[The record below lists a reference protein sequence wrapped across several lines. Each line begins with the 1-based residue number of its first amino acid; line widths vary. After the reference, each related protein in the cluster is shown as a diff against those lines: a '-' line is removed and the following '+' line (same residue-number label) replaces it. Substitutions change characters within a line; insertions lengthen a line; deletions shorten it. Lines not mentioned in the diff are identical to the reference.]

1 MIGIQLYTVR
11 DKMLD
16 RSSIRDTLVRIK
28 QIGYECVQLAS
39 SVEKM
44 EITANVCKEIGLSAV
59 GLLCN
64 IDMCETAGDKLFEIA
79 RICGA
84 KDIGISSSVKN
95 EDEAEELIRRANAFA
110 KKARASGFS
119 FSYHNHSNEFIR
131 GESGRTLMQLLIDGF
146 APNLVDFMPDTYWLQ
161 HGGADVRA
169 FLESIEGRVKILHL
183 KDMKRT
189 VDGPTYAEIGVGN
202 INFKGIIE
210 STEKIGVAHYIVE
223 QDKCDGDSLTSAEM
237 SYNYI
242 TKNLFA
248 EV

>member
-1 MIGIQLYTVR
+1 MLGIQLYTVR

-16 RSSIRDTLVRIK
+16 RSSLRETLVRIK
-28 QIGYECVQLAS
+28 QIGYECVQLAG

-44 EITANVCKEIGLSAV
+44 EITANVCGEIGLSAV

-84 KDIGISSSVKN
+84 KDIGISSSIKN
-95 EDEAEELIRRANAFA
+95 EDEAEELIRRSNAFA

-131 GESGRTLMQLLIDGF
+131 GNNGKTLIELLIEGF
-146 APNLVDFMPDTYWLQ
+146 DSKLVDFMPDTYWIQ

-169 FLESIEGRVKILHL
+169 FLEILDGRVNILHL

-189 VDGPTYAEIGVGN
+189 PAGPTFAEIGVGN
-202 INFKGIIE
+202 INFKGIAE
-210 STEKIGVAHYIVE
+210 VAERIGVEHYIVE
-223 QDKCDGDSLTSAEM
+223 QDECDTDSLISAAI
-237 SYNYI
+237 SYEYMRNNI
-242 TKNLFA
+242 FG

>member
-1 MIGIQLYTVR
+1 MLGLQLYTVR
-11 DKMLD
+11 HKMTD
-16 RSSIRDTLVRIK
+16 RESIRDTLMKIK
-28 QIGYECVQLAS
+28 EMGYECVQLAS
-39 SVEKM
+39 SVENM
-44 EITANVCKEIGLSAV
+44 EITAKVCKEIGLSAV
-59 GLLCN
+59 GLLGN
-64 IDMCETAGDKLFEIA
+64 IDMCETDGDKLFEIA

-84 KDIGISSSVKN
+84 TDIGISSGMKT
-95 EDEAEELIRRANAFA
+95 EEEAYDVIRRANAFA
-110 KKARASGFS
+110 KKARANGFS

-131 GESGRTLMQLLIDGF
+131 GERCRTLMQLLIEGF
-146 APNLVDFMPDTYWLQ
+146 DPNLVDFMPDTYWLQ

-210 STEKIGVAHYIVE
+210 SAEKIGVAHYIVE

>member
-1 MIGIQLYTVR
+1 MLGIQLYTVR

-44 EITANVCKEIGLSAV
+44 EITANVCREIGLSAV

-84 KDIGISSSVKN
+84 KDIGISSSIKN

-110 KKARASGFS
+110 KKQEQADFHFLITITATS
-119 FSYHNHSNEFIR
+119 SY
-131 GESGRTLMQLLIDGF
+131 
-146 APNLVDFMPDTYWLQ
+146 
-161 HGGADVRA
+161 
-169 FLESIEGRVKILHL
+169 EGI
-183 KDMKRT
+183 
-189 VDGPTYAEIGVGN
+189 
-202 INFKGIIE
+202 
-210 STEKIGVAHYIVE
+210 TEKHLLSFLLRALIASLSILCPILIGSSTGALMSE
-223 QDKCDGDSLTSAEM
+223 PFLRSLTE
-237 SYNYI
+237 
-242 TKNLFA
+242 
-248 EV
+248 E

>member
-1 MIGIQLYTVR
+1 MLGIQLYTVR

-16 RSSIRDTLVRIK
+16 KSSIRDTLVRIK

-44 EITANVCKEIGLSAV
+44 EITANVCGEIGLSAV

-84 KDIGISSSVKN
+84 KDIGISSSIKN

-131 GESGRTLMQLLIDGF
+131 GNNGKTLIELLIEGF
-146 APNLVDFMPDTYWLQ
+146 DSELVDFMPDTYWIQ
-161 HGGADVRA
+161 HGALMSEP
-169 FLESIEGRVKILHL
+169 FLRPL
-183 KDMKRT
+183 
-189 VDGPTYAEIGVGN
+189 
-202 INFKGIIE
+202 
-210 STEKIGVAHYIVE
+210 TEE
-223 QDKCDGDSLTSAEM
+223 
-237 SYNYI
+237 
-242 TKNLFA
+242 
-248 EV
+248 

>member
-1 MIGIQLYTVR
+1 MLGIQLYTVR

-16 RSSIRDTLVRIK
+16 RSSIRDTLIRIK

-59 GLLCN
+59 GILCN

-84 KDIGISSSVKN
+84 KDIGISSSIKN
-95 EDEAEELIRRANAFA
+95 EDEAEELIRRSNAFA

-131 GESGRTLMQLLIDGF
+131 GESGRTLMQLLIEGF
-146 APNLVDFMPDTYWLQ
+146 DPNLVDFMPDTYWLQ

>member
-39 SVEKM
+39 SVEEM

-131 GESGRTLMQLLIDGF
+131 GESCRTLMQLLIDGF

-210 STEKIGVAHYIVE
+210 SAEKIGVAHYIVE